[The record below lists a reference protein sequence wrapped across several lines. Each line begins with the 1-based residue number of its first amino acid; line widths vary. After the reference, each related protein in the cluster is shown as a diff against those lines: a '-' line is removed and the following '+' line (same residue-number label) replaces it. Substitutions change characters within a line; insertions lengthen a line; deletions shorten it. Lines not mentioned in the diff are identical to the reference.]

1 MSIFDGTL
9 GFNVGNAGAATTMGL
24 ELDGRMALTE
34 NLMMT
39 GALAFLDFEFTEFA
53 NGQCYQGQPVDFEVN
68 GNPFCDYKGKTN
80 QYVAD
85 YSGNLTFVYT
95 TMVSKDIEFRG
106 GADFVFTGA
115 YNSSQNLDPSQEQD
129 AYIKANLR
137 LSLADVAAGWDAAI
151 LVKNLTDETTISY
164 SNDTP
169 LSNSTFGSIGHYGFI
184 DPPRTTALQVTYRW
198 Y

>member
-1 MSIFDGTL
+1 
-9 GFNVGNAGAATTMGL
+9 MGI
-24 ELDGRMALTE
+24 ELDGRLALTE

-39 GALAFLDFEFTEFA
+39 GALAFLDFEFTDFA
-53 NGQCYQGQPVDFEVN
+53 NGQCYQGQTPDTNVN
-68 GNPFCDYKGKTN
+68 GKPFCDYKGKTN

-95 TMVSKDIEFRG
+95 AMVSKDIEFRG

-115 YNSSQNLDPSQEQD
+115 FNSSQNLDPSQEQD
-129 AYIKANLR
+129 AYVKANLR
-137 LSLADVAAGWDAAI
+137 FSLADVAMGWEAAL
-151 LVKNLTDETTISY
+151 LVKNATDETVVSY

-169 LSNSTFGSIGHYGFI
+169 LANSTFGSIGHYGFI
-184 DPPRTTALQVTYRW
+184 DLPRTVALTATYRW

>member
-1 MSIFDGTL
+1 ML
-9 GFNVGNAGAATTMGL
+9 
-24 ELDGRMALTE
+24 
-34 NLMMT
+34 
-39 GALAFLDFEFTEFA
+39 
-53 NGQCYQGQPVDFEVN
+53 
-68 GNPFCDYKGKTN
+68 
-80 QYVAD
+80 
-85 YSGNLTFVYT
+85 
-95 TMVSKDIEFRG
+95 SKDLEFRG

>member
-1 MSIFDGTL
+1 
-9 GFNVGNAGAATTMGL
+9 
-24 ELDGRMALTE
+24 
-34 NLMMT
+34 MT
-39 GALAFLDFEFTEFA
+39 GALAFLDFEFTDFK
-53 NGQCYQGQPVDFEVN
+53 NGQCYQGQVADSMEEDRGYCN
-68 GNPFCDYKGKTN
+68 YKGQTN

-129 AYIKANLR
+129 AYVKSNLR
-137 LSLADVAAGWDAAI
+137 FSLADVTAGWDAAI
-151 LVKNLTDETTISY
+151 LVKNVTDETTISY

-169 LSNSTFGSIGHYGFI
+169 LSYSTFGSIGHYGFI
-184 DPPRTTALQVTYRW
+184 DAPRTIALQATYRW